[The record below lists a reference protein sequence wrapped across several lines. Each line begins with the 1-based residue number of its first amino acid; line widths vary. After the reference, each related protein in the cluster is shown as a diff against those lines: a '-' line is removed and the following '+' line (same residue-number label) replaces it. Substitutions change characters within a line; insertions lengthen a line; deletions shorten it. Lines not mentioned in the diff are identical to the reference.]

1 MERFVISR
9 DDDIYEA
16 FPDVA
21 MTSSGRLVCVF
32 AECTHHR
39 DRSYTRAMVTTS
51 DDRGR
56 TWSPKRGLS
65 EPLHGDPKQDPWLN
79 CPRVSYPGDGRLV
92 DGLELFEE
100 ENAAD
105 LHPSGDGYVRMGER
119 FYEKV
124 FTGTGA
130 FAV

>member
-1 MERFVISR
+1 MERVVISR

-79 CPRVSYPGDGRLV
+79 CPRVSYLGDGRLV
-92 DGLELFEE
+92 AVCDRICRR
-100 ENAAD
+100 
-105 LHPSGDGYVRMGER
+105 GDRQR
-119 FYEKV
+119 RHRPA
-124 FTGTGA
+124 TG
-130 FAV
+130 